1 MNRLRW
7 HVFCRRRATAYM
19 YCRYFTATN
28 IMEGQSTYP
37 VTLEAVAFAYG
48 TCAKPVFEDVCVKIA
63 PAARVVLVRFVICVQ
78 TA

>member
-1 MNRLRW
+1 
-7 HVFCRRRATAYM
+7 
-19 YCRYFTATN
+19 
-28 IMEGQSTYP
+28 MEGQSTYP